1 MSLEQHLSKYCSR
14 LVCKDVSKTNNAKQ
28 DIHVH
33 VNEIKT
39 LEKKPLYY
47 LNQAKGP

>member
-1 MSLEQHLSKYCSR
+1 MSLEQHLSKYYSR

-39 LEKKPLYY
+39 LGKTLYY